1 MKCILKLSQQ
11 EIIMKKIAILILLI
25 NLNIFATTKASFGLN
40 VNPNDLEI
48 EGKTSIAFATSNLD
62 FRNFYIDAN
71 FINSEE
77 TLVGLGLFV
86 ENSPTN
92 YENIAFYI
100 GLRTIFTEHKLG
112 SSFTAIPIMFGAKA
126 RMYLGSLPK
135 SNLGLKF
142 AYAPSPLTFQDAESY
157 FEYRIEV
164 DMSIIENINV
174 YLGYRSID
182 TNYKLL
188 DANYNDALYIGF
200 KFVLE

>member
-1 MKCILKLSQQ
+1 
-11 EIIMKKIAILILLI
+11 MKKIVLLILVISLQV
-25 NLNIFATTKASFGLN
+25 FAAEKASFGLN
-40 VNPNDLEI
+40 VNTDDLEI
-48 EGKTSIAFATSNLD
+48 EGRTSIAFAASDPD
-62 FRNFYIDAN
+62 FRNFYVDAN
-71 FINSEE
+71 FINADE
-77 TLVGLGLFV
+77 TLFGLGFFV

-92 YENIAFYI
+92 YENISFYI
-100 GLRTIFTEHKLG
+100 GLRTVFTEHKLG

-126 RMYLGSLPK
+126 RMYLGNLPK

-142 AYAPSPLTFQDAESY
+142 AYAPSPLAFQDADSY
-157 FEYRIEV
+157 FEYRVEV
-164 DMSIIENINV
+164 DVSIIENINV